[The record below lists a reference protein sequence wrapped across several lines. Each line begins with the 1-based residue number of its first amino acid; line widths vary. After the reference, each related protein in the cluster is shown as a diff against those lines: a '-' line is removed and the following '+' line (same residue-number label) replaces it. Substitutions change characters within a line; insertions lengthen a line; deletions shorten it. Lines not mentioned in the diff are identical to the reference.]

1 MTYLYAPLACWLLWV
16 FYVAVMRL
24 KQVREAGQLTTA
36 MKAFGYPLLVVGL
49 VLDFAVNAVFGSLIL
64 LELPKEWTL
73 SARLWRWS
81 NDPYGGW
88 RRKLATAVRVGLLD
102 NVDPSGVHKG

>member
-1 MTYLYAPLACWLLWV
+1 MKALYAILACWLLWV

-24 KQVREAGQLTTA
+24 KQVREAGHLTTA
-36 MKAFGYPLLVVGL
+36 MKAFGYPLLIVGL
-49 VLDFAVNAVFGSLIL
+49 VLDVAVNVVLGSLIL
-64 LELPKEWTL
+64 LEFPKEWTL

-81 NDPYGGW
+81 NEADGGW

-102 NVDPSGVHKG
+102 NIDPSGVHTG